1 MKLLS
6 MEKTNH
12 IQPHELVQHKTKR
25 HVSIKFLLLLALLI
39 TYFIWLSWHYG
50 IATGGLVSIIT
61 WSFFVLCTPIADAG
75 FLIDFPLR
83 LLFRVRM
90 WVCEMFVWGAAIGIA
105 TWSTL
110 TNPEIFETT
119 ELTSLFLKIL
129 THPWPFWIIVL
140 LSASGTFLSIKF
152 GDELLDCVEHKE
164 RKFHHKH
171 QLLYHFILMVGFF
184 LLILWGYYNLLG
196 KLGVPMPLS

>member
-1 MKLLS
+1 
-6 MEKTNH
+6 MEKIKEIRPQDLIHHN
-12 IQPHELVQHKTKR
+12 TKR
-25 HVSIKFLLLLALLI
+25 HVSIKFIFLFTLFLV
-39 TYFIWLSWHYG
+39 YFIWLSWHYG
-50 IATGGLVSIIT
+50 IANGGMVSIIT

-90 WVCEMFVWGAAIGIA
+90 WICEIFVWGMALAIAI
-105 TWSTL
+105 WSAL
-110 TNPEIFETT
+110 TTPQLFETT

-129 THPWPFWIIVL
+129 THPWPFWLIVL
-140 LSASGTFLSIKF
+140 LSGSGTFLSIKF
-152 GDELLDCVEHKE
+152 GDELLDSIEHRD

-171 QLLYHFILMVGFF
+171 QLLYHFILMAGFF
-184 LLILWGYYNLLG
+184 LLILWGYYSLLE